1 MPARAGTPR
10 CHDGGVDDSTDPVPA
25 EPSRH
30 RGDEQQLI
38 DRLWDF
44 GDPAGSEERFRE
56 AADDDTHP
64 AHVRAVLATQLARAI
79 GIQGRLDEALA
90 VLDEVASRGI
100 PADDSQRDAA
110 EVRARVA
117 IERGRILAADPDRRA
132 EAVPELTRGVRE
144 AALAGSNFLVLDALH
159 MLALNDVGHEEE
171 WAAEGLDVLAGS
183 RDPRVLRWGVA
194 LHNNLGWTMHD
205 SGRAEA
211 ALAQFELAVE
221 AADRYG
227 TVEQQHVARW
237 SVARCLRTLGRTD
250 EALELQRELARSR
263 PDDPYVQ
270 AELAELT
277 TDASAGE
284 PTIEA

>member
-1 MPARAGTPR
+1 MPARARARR

-25 EPSRH
+25 EPSHH

-44 GDPAGSEERFRE
+44 GDTAASEERFRE
-56 AADDDTHP
+56 AADDDSHP
-64 AHVRAVLATQLARAI
+64 AHVRAVMTTQLARAV
-79 GIQGRLDEALA
+79 GIQGRADEALA
-90 VLDEVASRGI
+90 LLDEVGSRGI
-100 PADDSQRDAA
+100 PSDDPERDAA
-110 EVRARVA
+110 EVRARVS
-117 IERGRILAADPDRRA
+117 IERGRILAASDRRA

-159 MLALNDVGHEEE
+159 MLALNDEGHEEE

-211 ALAQFELAVE
+211 ALAEFQLAVD

-227 TVEQQHVARW
+227 TTQQQHVARW
-237 SVARCLRTLGRTD
+237 SVARCLRTLGRND
-250 EALELQRELARSR
+250 EALELQRELARAR

-270 AELAELT
+270 SELAELT
-277 TDASAGE
+277 TDESAGE

>member
-1 MPARAGTPR
+1 M
-10 CHDGGVDDSTDPVPA
+10 PA
-25 EPSRH
+25 EPSHH

-44 GDPAGSEERFRE
+44 GDPAASEERFRE
-56 AADDDTHP
+56 AADDDSHP
-64 AHVRAVLATQLARAI
+64 AHVRAVMSTQLARAL
-79 GIQGRLDEALA
+79 GIQGRSAEALA
-90 VLDEVASRGI
+90 VLDAVAAEGI
-100 PADDSQRDAA
+100 PSGEPQRDAA
-110 EVRARVA
+110 EVRARVS
-117 IERGRILAADPDRRA
+117 IERGRILAASDRRA

-159 MLALNDVGHEEE
+159 MLALNDEGHEEE
-171 WAAEGLDVLAGS
+171 WAVEGFDVLSGA

-211 ALAQFELAVE
+211 ALAEFQQAVE

-227 TVEQQHVARW
+227 TAEQQHVARW
-237 SVARCLRTLGRTD
+237 SVARCLRSLGRTD
-250 EALELQRELARSR
+250 EALELQRELARAR

-277 TDASAGE
+277 GEESAGE

>member
-1 MPARAGTPR
+1 
-10 CHDGGVDDSTDPVPA
+10 VDDSTDQAPA

-44 GDPAGSEERFRE
+44 GDPAASEERFRE
-56 AADDDTHP
+56 AADDDSHP
-64 AHVRAVLATQLARAI
+64 AHVRAVMTTQLARAV
-79 GIQGRLDEALA
+79 GIQGRADEALA
-90 VLDEVASRGI
+90 LLDEVGSRGI
-100 PADDSQRDAA
+100 PSDDPERDAA
-110 EVRARVA
+110 EVRARVS
-117 IERGRILAADPDRRA
+117 IERGRILAASDRRA

-159 MLALNDVGHEEE
+159 MLALNDEGHEEE

-211 ALAQFELAVE
+211 ALAEFQLAVD

-227 TVEQQHVARW
+227 TTQQQHVARW
-237 SVARCLRTLGRTD
+237 SVARCLRTLGRND
-250 EALELQRELARSR
+250 EALELQRELARAR

-270 AELAELT
+270 SELAELT
-277 TDASAGE
+277 KDESGGE

>member
-1 MPARAGTPR
+1 MPARARARR
-10 CHDGGVDDSTDPVPA
+10 CHDGGVDDSTDQAPA

-44 GDPAGSEERFRE
+44 GDPAASEERFRE
-56 AADDDTHP
+56 AADDDSHP
-64 AHVRAVLATQLARAI
+64 AHVRAVMTTQLARAV
-79 GIQGRLDEALA
+79 GIQGRADEALA
-90 VLDEVASRGI
+90 LLDEVGSRGI
-100 PADDSQRDAA
+100 PSE
-110 EVRARVA
+110 EVRS
-117 IERGRILAADPDRRA
+117 
-132 EAVPELTRGVRE
+132 GVRE

-159 MLALNDVGHEEE
+159 MLALNDEGHEEE

-211 ALAQFELAVE
+211 ALAEFQLAVD

-227 TVEQQHVARW
+227 TTQQQHVARW
-237 SVARCLRTLGRTD
+237 SVARCLRTLGRND
-250 EALELQRELARSR
+250 EALELQRELARAR

-270 AELAELT
+270 SELAELT
-277 TDASAGE
+277 TDESGGE

>member
-1 MPARAGTPR
+1 M
-10 CHDGGVDDSTDPVPA
+10 DDSTDQVPA
-25 EPSRH
+25 EPSSH

-44 GDPAGSEERFRE
+44 GDPAASEERFRE
-56 AADDDTHP
+56 AADDDSHP
-64 AHVRAVLATQLARAI
+64 AHVRAVLSTQLARAI
-79 GIQGRLDEALA
+79 GIQGRGDEALA
-90 VLDEVASRGI
+90 VLDEVAAAGTA
-100 PADDSQRDAA
+100 PDEPQRDAA
-110 EVRARVA
+110 EVRARVS
-117 IERGRILAADPDRRA
+117 IERGRILAAAADRRA

-159 MLALNDVGHEEE
+159 MLALNDAGHEEE

-211 ALAQFELAVE
+211 ALAEFRQAVD

-227 TVEQQHVARW
+227 TTEQQHVARW

-250 EALELQRELARSR
+250 EALELQRELARAR

-270 AELAELT
+270 SELAELT
-277 TDASAGE
+277 KDESAGE

>member
-1 MPARAGTPR
+1 M
-10 CHDGGVDDSTDPVPA
+10 PA
-25 EPSRH
+25 EPSHH

-44 GDPAGSEERFRE
+44 GDPAASEERFRE
-56 AADDDTHP
+56 ATDDDSHP
-64 AHVRAVLATQLARAI
+64 AHVRAVMTTQLARAV
-79 GIQGRLDEALA
+79 GIQGRADEALA
-90 VLDEVASRGI
+90 LLDAVATEGI
-100 PADDSQRDAA
+100 PSDDAERDAA

-117 IERGRILAADPDRRA
+117 IERGRILAAGDRRA
-132 EAVPELTRGVRE
+132 EAVPELTRGVRY

-159 MLALNDVGHEEE
+159 MLALNDEGHEEE
-171 WAAEGLDVLAGS
+171 WAAEGFDVLAGS

-205 SGRAEA
+205 GGRAEA
-211 ALAQFELAVE
+211 ALGEFEQAVE

-227 TVEQQHVARW
+227 TAEQQHVARW

-250 EALELQRELARSR
+250 EALDLQHELARAR

-270 AELAELT
+270 SELALLT
-277 TDASAGE
+277 RGE
-284 PTIEA
+284 SGEAPTIEA

>member
-1 MPARAGTPR
+1 MR
-10 CHDGGVDDSTDPVPA
+10 CHDGGVDDSTDQVPA

-44 GDPAGSEERFRE
+44 GDPAASEERFRE
-56 AADDDTHP
+56 AADDDSHP
-64 AHVRAVLATQLARAI
+64 AHVRAVLSTQLARAI
-79 GIQGRLDEALA
+79 GIQGRGDEALA
-90 VLDEVASRGI
+90 VLDEVAAAG
-100 PADDSQRDAA
+100 PAPDEPQRDAA
-110 EVRARVA
+110 EVRARVS
-117 IERGRILAADPDRRA
+117 IERGRILAAADRRA

-159 MLALNDVGHEEE
+159 MLALNDAGHEEE

-211 ALAQFELAVE
+211 ALAEFQQAVD

-227 TVEQQHVARW
+227 TTEQQHVARW

-250 EALELQRELARSR
+250 EALELQRELARAR

-270 AELAELT
+270 SELAELT
-277 TDASAGE
+277 KDESAGE